1 MATESIFHN
10 FSVDDPKAVKKILEA
25 LDWFEKQPKKRCNPR
40 YRPVTDPRKI
50 KKLIG

>member
-10 FSVDDPKAVKKILEA
+10 FTVEDPKAVKKVLEA
-25 LDWFEKQPKKRCNPR
+25 LDWFEKQPQKRSNPK
-40 YRPVTDPRKI
+40 YCPVTDPRKI